1 MFFDSTR
8 SAPEG
13 QFGVRS
19 EVNVYLAEAEVVVT
33 GQPIQTHVTPILSL

>member
-1 MFFDSTR
+1 VYLK
-8 SAPEG
+8 G

-19 EVNVYLAEAEVVVT
+19 EVNAYLAESEAVAT